1 MSGAGTGGAG
11 AGALAAHLGRGI
23 TTVCR
28 CWALTR
34 RDGVVMGFT
43 DHDRMLGFD
52 GIRFRPGTGM
62 SARAVEESTGL
73 AVNNTEAFGALSDEG
88 ITEAEIEA
96 GRYDGARLRAW
107 VVNWQDVAERLEIFA
122 GSLGDIRRAGGA
134 FEAELRGLTDALNV
148 PLGRVFQKRCS
159 AILGDRGCTFD
170 LDTPG
175 YVAERPAEAVEGG
188 RVFRFA
194 QMGGFAA
201 DWFRHGVLRVTGGA
215 AAGLSGLIKRDG
227 MAGAGRVIELWHP
240 LGAEVAAGDGLRIE
254 AGCDKAMTTCQFK
267 FNNLL
272 NFHGFPDIP
281 GDDWVITDPS
291 KSARLDGRSRRR

>member
-1 MSGAGTGGAG
+1 MTGAE
-11 AGALAAHLGRGI
+11 ALAAHLGRGI

-28 CWALTR
+28 AWALVR

-43 DHDRMLGFD
+43 DHDRALTFD
-52 GIRFRPGTGM
+52 GIAFRPGTGM

-88 ITEAEIEA
+88 ISEAEIEA

-148 PLGRVFQKRCS
+148 PLGRVYQKRCS
-159 AILGDRGCTFD
+159 AVLGDRDCTFD

-175 YVAERPAEAVEGG
+175 YVAERPAEDVQDN
-188 RVFRFA
+188 RVFRFS
-194 QMGGFAA
+194 QMGGFAG
-201 DWFRHGVLRVTGGA
+201 DWFRHGVLRVTSGA
-215 AAGLSGLIKRDG
+215 AAGLAGLIKRDTV
-227 MAGAGRVIELWHP
+227 AGAGRVIELWHP
-240 LGAEVAAGDGLRIE
+240 LGTRVAPGDGVRIE
-254 AGCDKAMTTCQFK
+254 AGCDKAMATCQLK
-267 FNNLL
+267 FDNLL
-272 NFHGFPDIP
+272 NFQGFPDIP
-281 GDDWVITDPS
+281 GDDWVITDPA
-291 KSARLDGRSRRR
+291 KSPRLDGGSRRR

>member
-1 MSGAGTGGAG
+1 MSGAE
-11 AGALAAHLGRGI
+11 ALAAHLGRGI

-28 CWALTR
+28 CWALMR

-43 DHDRMLGFD
+43 DHDRALAFE
-52 GIRFRPGTGM
+52 GIAFRPGTGM

-107 VVNWQDVAERLEIFA
+107 VVNWQDVDARLEIFA

-148 PLGRVFQKRCS
+148 PLGRVYQKRCS
-159 AILGDRGCTFD
+159 AVLGDRECGFD

-175 YVAERPAEAVEGG
+175 YVSERPAEGLAEN

-194 QMGGFAA
+194 EMGGFA
-201 DWFRHGVLRVTGGA
+201 DGWFRHGVLRVQSGA
-215 AAGLSGLIKRDG
+215 AAGLSGLIKRDRIE
-227 MAGAGRVIELWHP
+227 GAGRVIELWHP
-240 LGAEVAAGDGLRIE
+240 LAAPVVPGDALRIE
-254 AGCDKAMTTCQFK
+254 AGCDKAKATCQFK
-267 FNNLL
+267 FDNLL
-272 NFHGFPDIP
+272 NFQGFPDIP
-281 GDDWVITDPS
+281 GDDWVITDPA
-291 KSARLDGRSRRR
+291 KSPRLDGGSRRR